1 LKTYVE
7 VVSSFLEGG
16 WRAECSCG
24 WKGER
29 YTTTNAAGLSPA
41 NQASHDAI
49 RHRPAVTSDRDWTVG
64 PREILGEWIDER
76 RMGMWLLATPRNWP
90 LRAFLDGAPM
100 TAHTIAA
107 LILLTGIRGQ
117 FWVDLDRTH
126 HADLA
131 AGRKDSD

>member
-1 LKTYVE
+1 MTEPGAHAVE

-49 RHRPAVTSDRDWTVG
+49 RHRPAVTSRRATG
-64 PREILGEWIDER
+64 RCAHSSTAPR
-76 RMGMWLLATPRNWP
+76 
-90 LRAFLDGAPM
+90 
-100 TAHTIAA
+100 
-107 LILLTGIRGQ
+107 
-117 FWVDLDRTH
+117 
-126 HADLA
+126 
-131 AGRKDSD
+131 